1 MTAGKKQAPKP
12 KRAKRTLSAA
22 LNAPM
27 LRKWTPPEGC
37 DEVAVFGDNDAG
49 FAGQA
54 AAYDAAM
61 DARDAAMNDPENT
74 RPVLTPVD
82 DIPSAFMGDALNA
95 DNLDDVLSL
104 YAEYYEKQQV
114 TAAEGG
120 IACSWKERTR

>member
-1 MTAGKKQAPKP
+1 MVGGH
-12 KRAKRTLSAA
+12 RGVRLGAA
-22 LNAPM
+22 LAAALLLMGGLIGYRPYGGEEVGLTQLAGGSA
-27 LRKWTPPEGC
+27 LRSLLNGE
-37 DEVAVFGDNDAG
+37 
-49 FAGQA
+49 A

-95 DNLDDVLSL
+95 DNLDYVLSL

-114 TAAEGG
+114 TAAEG
-120 IACSWKERTR
+120 E